1 MKNHNTSYRILW
13 CLPFIFCISCWDSD
27 CKFWNNNPSCSE
39 IKELLYHYSVVDPVP
54 QKYQAAK
61 FIIDNIKGH
70 YSYAGNQIY
79 DYYDFAASLLSD
91 SLLSPEQQRDSLLFI
106 TDYRFKDLPK
116 DRISD
121 KYLISADYLIY
132 NIDKSFEQW
141 STCPWASQLSFQDYL
156 EWLLPYK
163 AAEYQE
169 LDYWRDTLL
178 AHFGSGLDNPVVN
191 DVEYNTTL
199 GVADMIRSQAYSSM
213 HRYGLYTRSG
223 LPLLSSY
230 LLPRQ
235 TFGNIPDYALVGVLA
250 LRAAGVPAV
259 IDETPVG
266 ARYTAAT
273 KWFVIKS
280 VRGEE
285 LTSEWDLSTM
295 IGGGFFP
302 YERGPKVFR
311 NTYAIDQRRLQYSKK
326 AKYVYPFG
334 LCKKDITDRYFLTC
348 NIELPIDRSIRK
360 SLKDKYV
367 YIASAVRNEAEP
379 WCIVDFG
386 TLRHGK
392 AIFDN
397 MGREVLYV
405 AMGYDGNG
413 LVPITAPFIL
423 HKDCRVEYV
432 SPDTVNS
439 PSLDKWKNNTL

>member
-1 MKNHNTSYRILW
+1 MKNHNTSYRLLW

-106 TDYRFKDLPK
+106 TDSRFKDLPK

-163 AAEYQE
+163 AVEYQE
-169 LDYWRDTLL
+169 LDCWRDTLL

-259 IDETPVG
+259 LDDPDLVPVMAVVAAG
-266 ARYTAAT
+266 AHGVTHFTNASRLKIKESDRLVSVTQAITALGGQA
-273 KWFVIKS
+273 S
-280 VRGEE
+280 QDGES
-285 LTSEWDLSTM
+285 LTVWGD
-295 IGGGFFP
+295 
-302 YERGPKVFR
+302 
-311 NTYAIDQRRLQYSKK
+311 
-326 AKYVYPFG
+326 
-334 LCKKDITDRYFLTC
+334 
-348 NIELPIDRSIRK
+348 
-360 SLKDKYV
+360 
-367 YIASAVRNEAEP
+367 
-379 WCIVDFG
+379 G
-386 TLRHGK
+386 TLAGGTVCSENDHRIVMLGALAAFICSGAVCIEDAG
-392 AIFDN
+392 AIAKSFPTFFDELKE
-397 MGREVLYV
+397 GGALYGIDIREQ
-405 AMGYDGNG
+405 D
-413 LVPITAPFIL
+413 
-423 HKDCRVEYV
+423 
-432 SPDTVNS
+432 
-439 PSLDKWKNNTL
+439 